1 MRVGAGPSILVAATM
16 AASLIAA
23 SAVAVAPEGGSVAA
37 ASPSRPPSGDAVAAS
52 GIAPILTPATLLAA
66 GLAVLGMV
74 LLIRHRWWRLELAP
88 PPARRFPA
96 TWSVGWA
103 IALLASSVV
112 LGSILLPV
120 ITAVLGAPPD
130 LQTLGGQLAVAVPVH
145 LVQGGLILLWWRGG
159 RPDGDRLQ
167 SGSWRGPRQTRAA
180 AIGAAGLLVAWPVV
194 VTVTAAAAVVVVVAG
209 GPAPEAI
216 AHRTLALIAADPF
229 SPAALGTVL
238 LVSLLVP
245 WIEEAVYRGMLQR
258 GLVEAGLGRWPAI
271 VLVAGFFAVRHLG
284 VADPHAIAG
293 LFVLGLAFGLV
304 LERTGRLTAA
314 VVMHAAFN
322 AGNVLLAV
330 IGSPPA

>member
-159 RPDGDRLQ
+159 RPDGDRLE
-167 SGSWRGPRQTRAA
+167 SGSWGGGGAGAPRRPPGPAAPPGGGRRG
-180 AIGAAGLLVAWPVV
+180 GGGGG
-194 VTVTAAAAVVVVVAG
+194 AG
-209 GPAPEAI
+209 G
-216 AHRTLALIAADPF
+216 RLALAS
-229 SPAALGTVL
+229 SPGR
-238 LVSLLVP
+238 
-245 WIEEAVYRGMLQR
+245 RG
-258 GLVEAGLGRWPAI
+258 GP
-271 VLVAGFFAVRHLG
+271 
-284 VADPHAIAG
+284 
-293 LFVLGLAFGLV
+293 
-304 LERTGRLTAA
+304 
-314 VVMHAAFN
+314 
-322 AGNVLLAV
+322 
-330 IGSPPA
+330 GSPGPPRSGPPACWWPGRSW